1 MLQGRV
7 KILLIASL
15 IAVLIIPTTYL
26 STVSSSSGSI
36 KINTTGSS
44 TPGQQVQ
51 AGGNMNLYLGGVTWT
66 GQQFYLFMGADS
78 STQMGSGLVYTPLIN
93 VYDVSRTTATSTYFG
108 DYGTWTVGSGWV
120 NGSIPYNQAVGNYY
134 IKAVDSSVSSSVAV
148 SDTYITVI
156 ASTFNSTLNVSPP
169 QGTGGT
175 PITFT
180 GSGWPGGSTVQIFY
194 QDPNY
199 GWKMLSSTQAN
210 AQGYISYTCEAP
222 DMKKSVTNYDS
233 YECYTAIAFKAQT
246 PSGLVYSGT
255 TYFNEYQRGLITVG
269 TASAS
274 GLYGNGTDLSSTVR
288 VKTGDSITVSGRW
301 FHANSPVYIRWDGKQ
316 VVGTVTHDQ
325 WASTVPIGQTATNA
339 NGYFATTVTIP
350 EANAGVHYLQVEDS
364 QTWIVVKVYLS
375 IGSLTI
381 SPVSGPGGAT
391 VQFIGSAYP
400 ASSNVDLYYY
410 DSSFATWKYWTSTT
424 STPTG
429 TIQFSTEIPDLK
441 TTSYSGEYN
450 NYSTTLSFRTDVNG
464 VSYAYADYT
473 QFARGLTQV
482 GSRVAY
488 NLFGNGTNLASS
500 VNVRPGDSLYIAG
513 KYFHPGIIYIKF
525 DGDASTGDSYV
536 ASQWTSSI
544 NVGSTTASQTGSFG
558 IYVTVPTVDGGQHS
572 VAVEDSQTSLV
583 FGLKVTAP
591 TPTPTP
597 PPTASPTTSPTTSPT
612 INPTPTPTPKP
623 NLPTPIIDLTC
634 KGQITDSGSRVQ
646 MNGQVTLNGNTI
658 SNTAVSIAY
667 SIDNGGSWRDLTMV
681 TTESDGTYSVDWRPD
696 VSGYYLI
703 RATCDETLA
712 MNSASKTVSLA
723 LTRDEEQHSV
733 FTVNSN
739 STITQFAFDSTSGK
753 LSFVATGPSGST
765 GYVEIYIPKSIL
777 SDISKL
783 SATIDG
789 HETTFDS
796 ENQADA
802 WLITF
807 SYTHSSHTIIMSI
820 GDDMK
825 APVSGGDNSQILL
838 YVVVPLVVIVVV
850 AFAAIGL
857 LKRRK

>member
-1 MLQGRV
+1 MLKGRV
-7 KILLIASL
+7 KFLLIASL
-15 IAVLIIPTTYL
+15 IAVLIIPATYL

-44 TPGQQVQ
+44 IPGQQVQ
-51 AGGNMNLYLGGVTWT
+51 AGGNVNLYLGGVTWT
-66 GQQFYLFMGADS
+66 GQQFYLFMGTDG
-78 STQMGSGLVYTPLIN
+78 STQMGSGLVYTPLID
-93 VYDVSRTTATSTYFG
+93 VYDISRTTATSTYYG
-108 DYGTWTVGSGWV
+108 DYGTWTVGNGWV

-134 IKAVDSSVSSSVAV
+134 IKAVDGSVSSSVAV

-180 GSGWPGGSTVQIFY
+180 GSGWPAGSTVQIFY
-194 QDPNY
+194 EDPYY
-199 GWKMLSSTQAN
+199 GWKMLASTQAN
-210 AQGYISYTCEAP
+210 AQGQLSYTCQAP
-222 DMKKSVTNYDS
+222 DMKRSVTNYDS
-233 YECYTAIAFKAQT
+233 YEGYTSIAFKAQT
-246 PSGLVYSGT
+246 PSSLVYSGT
-255 TYFNEYQRGLITVG
+255 TYFNEYQRGLTTVG
-269 TASAS
+269 SATAS
-274 GLYGNGTDLSSTVR
+274 GLYGNGTDLSSIVR
-288 VKTGDSITVSGRW
+288 VKTGDTITVSGKW
-301 FHANSPVYIRWDGKQ
+301 FHANSPIYIRWDGRQ

-339 NGYFATTVTIP
+339 NGYFTTTVTVP

-364 QTWIVVKVYLS
+364 QTWLVVKVYLS
-375 IGSLTI
+375 IGSLAI
-381 SPVSGPGGAT
+381 SPASGPGGAT

-410 DSSFATWKYWTSTT
+410 DASFGTWKYWTSTT
-424 STPTG
+424 STSTG
-429 TIQFSTEIPDLK
+429 AVQFSAEIPDLK
-441 TTSYSGEYN
+441 TTAYSGEYN

-464 VSYAYADYT
+464 VSYAYADYI

-488 NLFGNGTNLASS
+488 TLFGNGTNLASS
-500 VNVRPGDSLYIAG
+500 VDVRPGDSLYIAG

-525 DGDASTGDSYV
+525 DGTASTGDSYV

-544 NVGSTTASQTGSFG
+544 NVGSTTASQSGSFG
-558 IYVTVPTVDGGQHS
+558 IYVTVPAVDGGQHS

-591 TPTPTP
+591 TPS
-597 PPTASPTTSPTTSPT
+597 PTASPTTSPTTSPT

-623 NLPTPIIDLTC
+623 NMPTPIIDLTC
-634 KGQITDSGSRVQ
+634 KGSITDSGSRVQ
-646 MNGQVTLNGNTI
+646 MNGQVTLNGNTVA
-658 SNTAVSIAY
+658 NAPVSISY
-667 SIDNGGSWRDLTMV
+667 SIDNGGSWRSLTMV

-703 RATCDETLA
+703 RATCDATSA
-712 MNSASKTVSLA
+712 MNAASKTVSLA
-723 LTRDEEQHSV
+723 LTPDEKQDSV

-753 LSFVATGPSGST
+753 LSFVASGPTDST
-765 GYVEIYIPKSIL
+765 GYVEIYIPKTIL
-777 SDISKL
+777 SSISKL
-783 SATIDG
+783 SASIDG
-789 HETTFDS
+789 REVSYDYES
-796 ENQADA
+796 QADA

-807 SYTHSSHTIIMSI
+807 SYTHSSHTIVMSI
-820 GDDMK
+820 GDDMQ
-825 APVSGGDNSQILL
+825 APVSGGDNSGILL
-838 YVVVPLVVIVVV
+838 YVVVPLVVIVVAV
-850 AFAAIGL
+850 LAAIGL

>member
-1 MLQGRV
+1 MLKRNV
-7 KILLIASL
+7 KILLIASI
-15 IAVLIIPTTYL
+15 IAILVIPTTYL
-26 STVSSSSGSI
+26 STVASSSGSI
-36 KINTTGSS
+36 KINTMGSS
-44 TPGQQVQ
+44 TPGYQVQ
-51 AGGNMNLYLGGVTWT
+51 AGGNVNLYLGGVTWT

-78 STQMGSGLVYTPLIN
+78 STQMGSGLVYTPLID
-93 VYDVSRTTATSTYFG
+93 VYDISRTTATSTYYG
-108 DYGTWTVGSGWV
+108 DYGTWIVGAGWV
-120 NGSIPYNQAVGNYY
+120 NGSIPYNQAAGNYY
-134 IKAVDSSVSSSVAV
+134 IKAVDGSVSSSVAV

-194 QDPNY
+194 EDPSF
-199 GWKMLSSTQAN
+199 GWKLLSATQAN

-222 DMKKSVTNYDS
+222 DMKRSLTNYDS
-233 YECYTAIAFKAQT
+233 YEGYTSISFKAQS
-246 PSGLVYSGT
+246 PSGLIYSGI
-255 TYFNEYQRGLITVG
+255 TYFNEYQRGLVTLG
-269 TASAS
+269 TATAN

-288 VKTGDSITVSGRW
+288 LKTGDTITVSGKW
-301 FHANSPVYIRWDGKQ
+301 FHANSPIYIRWDGKQ

-325 WASTVPIGQTATNA
+325 WAATVPIGQTATNA
-339 NGYFATTVTIP
+339 NGYFTTTVTVP

-364 QTWIVVKVYLS
+364 QTWLVVKVYLS

-410 DSSFATWKYWTSTT
+410 DSSFGTWKYWTSTT
-424 STPTG
+424 STQTG

-441 TTSYSGEYN
+441 STAYSGEYS
-450 NYSTTLSFRTDVNG
+450 NYSTTISFRTDVNG
-464 VSYAYADYT
+464 ASYAYADYT

-488 NLFGNGTNLASS
+488 SLFGNGTNLASS
-500 VNVRPGDSLYIAG
+500 VNVSPGDSLYIAG

-525 DGDASTGDSYV
+525 DGATSTGDSYV

-544 NVGSTTASQTGSFG
+544 NVGSTTASQSGSFG
-558 IYVTVPTVDGGQHS
+558 IYVTVPSVDGGQHS

-591 TPTPTP
+591 TPTPTTTP
-597 PPTASPTTSPTTSPT
+597 SPTTIPTTSPTT
-612 INPTPTPTPKP
+612 NPTPTPTPKP
-623 NLPTPIIDLTC
+623 NLPTPSIDLTC
-634 KGQITDSGSRVQ
+634 KGSITDSGSRVQ
-646 MNGQVTLNGNTI
+646 MNGQVTLNGNTVA
-658 SNTAVSIAY
+658 NALVSISY
-667 SIDNGGSWRDLTMV
+667 SIDNGGSWRSLTMV

-703 RATCDETLA
+703 RATCDTTST

-739 STITQFAFDSTSGK
+739 STITQFAFDSTNGK
-753 LSFVATGPSGST
+753 LSFVASGPSPST
-765 GYVEIYIPKSIL
+765 GYVEIYVPKSIL
-777 SDISKL
+777 GDISKL
-783 SATIDG
+783 TATVDG
-789 HETTFDS
+789 HKVSFDYES
-796 ENQADA
+796 QADA

-807 SYTHSSHTIIMSI
+807 SYTHSSHTIVMAM
-820 GDDMK
+820 GEDQQ
-825 APVSGGDNSQILL
+825 APVDSGNNGQIIL
-838 YVVVPLVVIVVV
+838 YVVIPVVV
-850 AFAAIGL
+850 AVVVTLAAIGL